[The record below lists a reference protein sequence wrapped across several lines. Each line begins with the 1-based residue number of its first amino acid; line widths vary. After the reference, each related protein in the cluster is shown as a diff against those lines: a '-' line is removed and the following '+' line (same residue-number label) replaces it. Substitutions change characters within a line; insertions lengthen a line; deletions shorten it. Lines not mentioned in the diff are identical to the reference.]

1 MVSMKIVVES
11 NAGTGWGVYE
21 YMFGSYCNLGHRE
34 NLSDALTMANNFS
47 KSKWMPIEFR
57 VQTSTGDDGEHVYSQ
72 YLRSDADVLQAIL
85 THC

>member
-1 MVSMKIVVES
+1 MKIVVES

-57 VQTSTGDDGEHVYSQ
+57 VPMSTGDGGEHVYSQ